1 MTKLS
6 IGGLIGGF
14 LVATV
19 VVSNAK
25 DFNQDGKPDYL
36 LYNASTR
43 QTAAWYLNNNQYLG
57 SRLGPSITAGWNL
70 IDVADFD
77 GDGNLDYLLYNPSTR
92 QTVIWYLS
100 GTLLR
105 ITSSYGPI
113 IPTGWIPVH
122 ASDLDGDGKPDYVL
136 YNPTT
141 RQTAFWYLNNN
152 LYVSSGLAPTLAP
165 GYLLVDIGDFN
176 GDGKPDYLI
185 YDPVTRR
192 SAIWFLSGRTRIG
205 SAYGPTVP
213 NGYTLD
219 ELADFNHDGRPDYLL
234 NLDRVTA
241 LWYLNGNILL
251 GSAYGPTISA
261 GWNLA
266 SANSRPCT
274 FSVAPGNATYGSS
287 GGPGSIYVS
296 TLSFGCTWHATTQ
309 AGWIHITSGSSW
321 VGSGIVTYTIDGYGG
336 SGTRTGNILV
346 AGQNFTI
353 AQNGAGSTCNV
364 AGTWSGTVTG
374 TFSDGAGC
382 SWTGTTQFSMVVTQS
397 GTSYSGPAH
406 FNGIPCFYDG
416 DCSINDFPTTT
427 GTVTGSVSC
436 PTVTLNYVG
445 YADTGVCSGQEVDAN
460 YTLTL
465 SGNTLSGTTPTK
477 TINLTRTP

>member
-6 IGGLIGGF
+6 IGGLMGI
-14 LVATV
+14 LAAIATV
-19 VVSNAK
+19 ASAE
-25 DFNQDGKPDYL
+25 DFNHDGKPDYL

-43 QTAAWYLNNNQYLG
+43 QTAVWYLNNNLYLG
-57 SRLGPSITAGWNL
+57 SRLGPTITAGWNL
-70 IDVADFD
+70 IDAADFD

-92 QTVIWYLS
+92 QTLIWYLNS
-100 GTLLR
+100 TLSR
-105 ITSSYGPI
+105 VGSSYGPT
-113 IPTGWIPVH
+113 IPAGWIPVR
-122 ASDLDGDGKPDYVL
+122 ASDLDGNGKPDYVL

-152 LYVSSGLAPTLAP
+152 LYVSGGLAPTLAP
-165 GYLLVDIGDFN
+165 GYLLVDVGDFN

-192 SAIWFLSGRTRIG
+192 SAIWFLSGRTQIG
-205 SAYGPTVP
+205 TAYGPTVP
-213 NGYTLD
+213 SGYSLD

-234 NLDRVTA
+234 NHDRVTA

-251 GSAYGPTISA
+251 GSAYGPTIPA

-266 SANSRPCT
+266 SANARPCT
-274 FSVAPGNATYGSS
+274 FSVAPVSATYSQS
-287 GGPGSIYVS
+287 GGSGSIYVS
-296 TLSFGCTWHATTQ
+296 TLSFGCTWQATT
-309 AGWIHITSGSSW
+309 GNSWIHITSGSNW
-321 VGSGIVTYTIDGYGG
+321 VGAGIVTYTVDPGPAMTG
-336 SGTRTGNILV
+336 SILV
-346 AGQNFTI
+346 AGQNFVI
-353 AQNGAGSTCNV
+353 ARNTCNV
-364 AGTWSGTVTG
+364 AGTWAGSVVG

-382 SWTGTTQFSMVVTQS
+382 SWTGTTEFSMVVTQS
-397 GTSYSGPAH
+397 GDSYSGPAH

-427 GTVTGSVSC
+427 GSVTGSASC
-436 PTVTLNYVG
+436 PTVTLNYIG
-445 YADTGVCSGQEVDAN
+445 YSDTGVCSGQEVDAN

-465 SGNTLSGTTPTK
+465 SGNTLNGTTSTK